1 MKGHSPKRG
10 TLAAVG
16 TAMLGALL
24 ILLVPAQPAISDGGF
39 LEFERILPVEDPPAF
54 GLVSDDV
61 CDRQIVNV
69 RDTSFTIVW
78 ATSSSAVA
86 SVLWGPVGFP
96 TTEVCDDRDGA
107 PPCDTAFGT
116 HFMTITGLSPGQTY
130 DVQPRIDG
138 VNSGD
143 VIQITTGT
151 TIPGPTPFADTT
163 FGLVGP
169 DSATDPPVAPFL
181 TDVYVCATIVST
193 DGSGTP
199 GTSEPECSL
208 IQAGGSWSINLADS
222 RTNGYGS
229 YFTYSLTD
237 DEVLQEACGAGLG
250 CDEQQIS
257 TSIDGIITIPPVNS
271 PTLFLDS
278 AVCTT
283 CIPTGNSEALCDG
296 IDDDCDGE
304 IDEEIDVDLDGDGFG
319 ACSDCDD
326 DNFDVNPGATEIPC
340 DTLDNDCD
348 TGTTDTPNEDGDA
361 YDICGDDA
369 DCDDTDS
376 EVNPGAVE
384 VTCDGKDNDC
394 EGATPDE
401 PDVDGDGFDIC
412 GADADCDDTA
422 ETVNPAA
429 TEATCDGIDND
440 CNVSTLDEPDV
451 DGDGFDIC
459 GADADC
465 DDTAETVNP
474 GATEATCDTVDND
487 CDPLTLDDP
496 DGDGDGFGVCSD
508 CDDGNPAAFPGA
520 AETVGNG
527 IDEDCSGADACY
539 LDSDDDGFGN
549 ADGILAEAHIEGGCE
564 AEGVSLTNDDCDD
577 SSDAINPGATESTC
591 NGVDDDCNAST
602 EDSPDADGD
611 GFDVC
616 GADADCN
623 DIPGEGAAINPAA
636 EEETCNGIDDDCNG
650 ATLDDPPDGDTDGQ
664 TVCEGD
670 CDDGNDDIY
679 FGNPE
684 VTCDGLDNDCDGATL
699 DELPDLDGDGFT
711 QCTDCND
718 IPGSGEAI
726 NPGAEEIEC
735 DGVDNDCNVESLDGP
750 LDGDGDNVT
759 VCQGD
764 CDDTD
769 GTIFPGATEVTCD
782 TIDNDCD
789 PLTLDGPDADGD
801 GVSVCTDC
809 DDADSANYPGNTELC
824 DGQDNDCN
832 TLDDFGTPGVGGAEA
847 DADGDFVL
855 VCGNDCDDTDP
866 ANFPGNTEIC
876 DGQDNDCNDLDDA
889 GNAGVG
895 GQESDGDGD
904 GQWECAGDCDDNDS
918 ANFTGN
924 TELCDGQDN
933 DCNGLDDFLGFDES
947 ETDNDGDGQSE
958 CGGDCDDND
967 SANYTGNTEVC
978 DGQDNDC
985 NDGDDFGGFDD
996 SETDNDGDGQSE
1008 CQNDCDD
1015 ANAANYTGN
1024 TESCDG
1030 QDNDCNGLDDAGNAG
1045 VGGEETDND
1054 GDGQSECAGDC
1065 DDADAANY
1073 TGNTESC
1080 DGQDN
1085 DCNGLEDAGNP
1096 GVDGQEFD
1104 DDGDGLAE
1112 CDGDCDDADPAVNPG
1127 AEEICEDE
1135 IDNNCDGEV
1144 NEFCAAYFS
1153 TRDDVYLPGN
1163 LHVHPEGVYSEDDG
1177 TIEQFAAFLPD
1188 GINLDALDLD
1198 GPLTYFSVRPGGTVA
1213 NPDSSQMQLYESVV
1227 YVHDT
1232 TTGFISE
1239 HLNLGDWGLAV
1250 DDLCALDLLGDG
1262 SVAFSTDTVN
1272 NLDYNGNATTLYP
1285 GTLYRLTPT
1294 ALSVLLDG
1302 ADVGGLDD
1310 LDAADVQA
1318 NGTVLFS
1325 PATTQFIVNQGS
1337 ALQLYDANIY
1347 KLRNNGRIVEF
1358 YNAAADGLDTIDAY
1372 CFGGAEYD

>member
-39 LEFERILPVEDPPAF
+39 LEFERIQPVEDLPKI
-54 GLVSDDV
+54 GGVGDV
-61 CDRQIVNV
+61 CDRRIVNV
-69 RDTSFTIVW
+69 RHDRFTLVW
-78 ATSSSAVA
+78 GSSSSTVA
-86 SVLWGPVGFP
+86 SVRWG
-96 TTEVCDDRDGA
+96 TEEDLLTSFIVCDDRDFNVGCGD
-107 PPCDTAFGT
+107 PFQT
-116 HFMTITGLSPGQTY
+116 HFITLTGLTAGTTY
-130 DVQPRIDG
+130 YVQPRIGGLDDG
-138 VNSGD
+138 P
-143 VIQITTGT
+143 VIAVTTGADLGAIGT
-151 TIPGPTPFADTT
+151 ADAAFGP
-163 FGLVGP
+163 VGP
-169 DSATDPPVAPFL
+169 DSAVDPPVSPFL
-181 TDVYVCATIVST
+181 EDVYVCTTIVNS
-193 DGSGTP
+193 DGSGSP
-199 GTSEPECSL
+199 GTSSQECGL
-208 IQAGGSWSINLADS
+208 VGGGGFWALNMAITRVD
-222 RTNGYGS
+222 GFGS
-229 YFTYSLTD
+229 YFIYSDTD
-237 DEVLQEACGAGLG
+237 QVLQEACGGGQG
-250 CDEQQIS
+250 CDEQTILTGNDGDNS
-257 TSIDGIITIPPVNS
+257 TPS
-271 PTLFLDS
+271 PTLFLDAGECS
-278 AVCTT
+278 VCV
-283 CIPTGNSEALCDG
+283 PSGDADDVCDG
-296 IDDDCDGE
+296 DDDDCDGE
-304 IDEEIDVDLDGDGFG
+304 IDEDIDVDLDGDGFG
-319 ACSDCDD
+319 ACTDCDD
-326 DNFDVNPGATEIPC
+326 GAIEVNPGATEIPC
-340 DTLDNDCD
+340 DTIDNDCNP
-348 TGTTDTPNEDGDA
+348 GTTDTPDLDGDL

-369 DCDDTDS
+369 DCDDTPGTGAAI
-376 EVNPGAVE
+376 NPG
-384 VTCDGKDNDC
+384 
-394 EGATPDE
+394 
-401 PDVDGDGFDIC
+401 
-412 GADADCDDTA
+412 
-422 ETVNPAA
+422 A
-429 TEATCDGIDND
+429 TEATCDGVDND
-440 CNVSTLDEPDV
+440 CDVATLDEPDL
-451 DGDGFDIC
+451 DGDGFDVC
-459 GADADC
+459 GDNADC
-465 DDTAETVNP
+465 DDTPGAGAAINP
-474 GATEATCDTVDND
+474 GVPEATCDTVDND

-496 DGDGDGFGVCSD
+496 DGDGDGFGVCND
-508 CDDGNPAAFPGA
+508 CDDGNPNAFPGA
-520 AETVGNG
+520 PETVGNG

-539 LDSDDDGFGN
+539 FDSDGDGFGN
-549 ADGILAEAHIEGGCE
+549 ADGILAEAHVEGGCE
-564 AEGVSLTNDDCDD
+564 AEGVSPTNDDCDD

-602 EDSPDADGD
+602 EDAPDADGD
-611 GFDVC
+611 GFDIC
-616 GADADCN
+616 GTDADCN
-623 DIPGEGAAINPAA
+623 DTPNEGEAINPAA
-636 EEETCNGIDDDCNG
+636 EEETCNGIDDDCDG

-670 CDDGNDDIY
+670 CDDGNDDIF

-718 IPGSGEAI
+718 IPGYGEAI

-759 VCQGD
+759 ICQGD
-764 CDDTD
+764 CDDTN
-769 GTIFPGATEVTCD
+769 GAIFPGATEVECD

-789 PLTLDGPDADGD
+789 ALTLDGPDADGD

-809 DDADSANYPGNTELC
+809 DDADSANYPGNAEIC

-855 VCGNDCDDTDP
+855 VCENDCDDSDA
-866 ANFPGNTEIC
+866 ANFPGNTELC

-904 GQWECAGDCDDNDS
+904 GQWECAGDCDDTDS

-958 CGGDCDDND
+958 CGGDCDDTD
-967 SANYTGNTEVC
+967 SANYTGNAEVC

-985 NDGDDFGGFDD
+985 NGWDDFGGFDD

-1008 CQNDCDD
+1008 CQGDCDD
-1015 ANAANYTGN
+1015 ADAANYTGN

-1054 GDGQSECAGDC
+1054 GDGQPECAGDC
-1065 DDADAANY
+1065 DDADILNF
-1073 TGNTESC
+1073 TGNPELC

-1096 GVDGQEFD
+1096 GVDGQEVD

-1112 CDGDCDDADPAVNPG
+1112 CDGDCDDTDSAINPG

-1153 TRDDVYLPGN
+1153 TNDDVFLPGN
-1163 LHVHPEGVYSEDDG
+1163 LHVHPESVYSVDDG
-1177 TIEQFAAFLPD
+1177 VVELFASMLPD
-1188 GINLDALDLD
+1188 GIQVDALDLQ
-1198 GPLTYFSVRPGGTVA
+1198 GPLVYFSVTPGGTVA
-1213 NPDSSQMQLYESVV
+1213 NPGGGQIQLYESIIYV
-1227 YVHDT
+1227 YDS
-1232 TTGFISE
+1232 TTGVISE
-1239 HLNLGDWGLAV
+1239 FLDLADWGLEV
-1250 DDLCALDLLGDG
+1250 DDLGALDLLGDG
-1262 SVAFSTDTVN
+1262 SIAFSTDTVN
-1272 NLDYNGNATTLYP
+1272 NVVYDGSPTTLYP
-1285 GTLYRLTPT
+1285 GNLYILSPT
-1294 ALSVLLDG
+1294 ALTLHLDG
-1302 ADVGGLDD
+1302 AAVGGLVD

-1318 NGTVLFS
+1318 NGSVLFS
-1325 PATTQFIVNQGS
+1325 TATTQYIVNKGN
-1337 ALQLYDANIY
+1337 LLHLYDANIY
-1347 KLRNNGRIVEF
+1347 KLRNNGKIVEF

-1372 CFGGAEYD
+1372 CFGGPEFD